1 MSLAHLQISIKKE
14 YNLSMKAENRKIAY
28 ITDSIYL
35 KHNTGTM
42 HPESSQRL
50 SAINLAIEPLKE
62 RMIFKSPIAVSQDI
76 LESVHS
82 YEQVDQIQSMCEYG
96 GQIDSDTVCSMD
108 SYEAATMAVGAGIVA
123 LDGIK
128 AGEFERAFCAV
139 RPPGHHATPTQSM
152 GFCLFNNIAIAAK
165 YAQSIGYKKVMI
177 IDFDVHHGNGTQDTF
192 WQDDTVFYFSS
203 HQAYAYP
210 GTGAE
215 AHKGEGKGEGYTA
228 NFLMMPES
236 SDEELLYIYENDL
249 PPFIESFQP
258 DIILVSAGYD
268 LHESDPLAQLNVTT
282 EGIQQMVRGILD
294 RRDVPFVF
302 FLEGGYDV
310 NALGKNVK
318 VTLEEMLR

>member
-1 MSLAHLQISIKKE
+1 
-14 YNLSMKAENRKIAY
+14 MKVENRKVAY

-35 KHNTGTM
+35 KHNTGSM
-42 HPESSQRL
+42 HPESPQRL
-50 SAINLAIEPLKE
+50 NAINQAIESLEE
-62 RMIFKSPIAVSQDI
+62 RLILKSPISVSENI
-76 LESVHS
+76 IESVHS
-82 YEQVDQIQSMCEYG
+82 YEQIEQIQSMSEYG
-96 GQIDSDTVCSMD
+96 GQIDSDTVCSID
-108 SYEAATMAVGAGIVA
+108 SYEAATMAVGAGVVA

-165 YAQSIGYKKVMI
+165 YAQKSGYQKVMI

-192 WQDDTVFYFSS
+192 WEDDTVFYFSS

-215 AHKGEGKGEGYTA
+215 TDRGAGKGEGYTA
-228 NFLMMPES
+228 NFLMMPGS
-236 SDEELLYIYENDL
+236 RDAELLDIYENEL
-249 PPFIESFQP
+249 PLLVEDFEP

-268 LHESDPLAQLNVTT
+268 LHESDPLAQLNITT
-282 EGIQQMVRGILD
+282 EGIRKIVRGILD
-294 RRDVPFVF
+294 IRDIPFIF
-302 FLEGGYDV
+302 FLEGGYNV

-318 VTLEEMLR
+318 VTLEEMLV